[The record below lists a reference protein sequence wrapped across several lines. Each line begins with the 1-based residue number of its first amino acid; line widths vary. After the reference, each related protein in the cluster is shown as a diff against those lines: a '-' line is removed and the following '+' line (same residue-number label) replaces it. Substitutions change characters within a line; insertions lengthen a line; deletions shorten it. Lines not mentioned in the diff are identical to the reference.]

1 MTTWRCENDLFTLL
15 AARNTHQDLDCV
27 ARTRFSVQNMAGTVM
42 DFMNDLVVFATIITV
57 GLAIIYYYSNR
68 K

>member
-1 MTTWRCENDLFTLL
+1 
-15 AARNTHQDLDCV
+15 
-27 ARTRFSVQNMAGTVM
+27 MAGTVM